1 LQLKGTSA
9 NSRQYATYVPLL
21 VRDAALQLV
30 KLQFE
35 KTAESPETIVSSADA
50 DDSPP

>member
-9 NSRQYATYVPLL
+9 NSRQYATHVPLL
-21 VRDAALQLV
+21 VRDVARQLA

-35 KTAESPETIVSSADA
+35 KTAESPEKIVSPADA
-50 DDSPP
+50 DDFP